1 MIITVTPKWCGRKL
15 HVRMVY
21 VVVYCF
27 GMRLR
32 QIQKA
37 NVRGK
42 QVLVRV
48 DYNVEVTTNGKLRD
62 TTRLK
67 ATLPTLAWLLKNGA
81 QIIIVSHR
89 GRPQGRDKKLSLK
102 PMVGPLRRMLKRR
115 VVFIDAPVFSRALD
129 TALKKVRPND
139 VVLLENI
146 RYEAGE
152 EDNSPALAKRL
163 AGLADLAVNDAF
175 ADSHRA
181 HASIVGLA
189 KYCPMYAGLLLQK
202 EITTLSELTTKPSRP
217 YVAVIGG
224 AKISTKL
231 GLIKQLIKRADTVLL
246 GGALANTLLQAEG
259 VTVGASLV
267 EPTMVKSAGGLTT
280 TNIKLQ
286 IPCDV
291 VVATKRRA
299 HALTRITAVGNIK
312 PQEIILDIGPD
323 TVELFRRVIMTAKTI
338 VWNGPMGVYEMP
350 PFHRGT
356 MAMAKIIAA
365 SRAKSIAGGGET
377 VDAINRLGV
386 GQKFTFLSTGG
397 GAMLEFLEGRTLPGV
412 VAVTVRR

>member
-1 MIITVTPKWCGRKL
+1 
-15 HVRMVY
+15 MVY

-48 DYNVEVTTNGKLRD
+48 DYNVEVASNGKLRD
-62 TTRLK
+62 KTRLE
-67 ATLPTLAWLLKNGA
+67 ATLPTLSWLLKSGA

-89 GRPQGRDKKLSLK
+89 GRPRGCDKKLSLK

-181 HASIVGLA
+181 HASIAGLA

-202 EITTLSELTTKPSRP
+202 EITTLSELTTKPPRP

-231 GLIKQLIKRADTVLL
+231 GLIKQLLKRADTVLL

-267 EPTMVKSAGGLTT
+267 EPTMIKAAGGLTT
-280 TNIKLQ
+280 TNVKLQ

-350 PFHRGT
+350 PFYRGT

-386 GQKFTFLSTGG
+386 GRRFTFLSTGG

-412 VAVTVRR
+412 AAVTVRR